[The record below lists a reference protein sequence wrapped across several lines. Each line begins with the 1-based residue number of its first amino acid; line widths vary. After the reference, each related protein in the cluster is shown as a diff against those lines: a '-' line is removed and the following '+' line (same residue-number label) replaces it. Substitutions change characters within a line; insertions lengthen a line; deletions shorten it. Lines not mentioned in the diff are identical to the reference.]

1 MIFWFRR
8 KKKKAVA
15 DYRMNRWKG
24 LRASQA
30 VEERQQAR
38 RSWWYA
44 RCRKAA
50 CISGGI
56 ACIGALAWLLAVGA
70 VELGP
75 MVQRGLE
82 IREVRVEG
90 IHQVAKHEIIERLA
104 LKKGVALHQVSM
116 TYLAERL
123 RALPWIK
130 EATIERFPLH
140 ELRVSIVER
149 KPAATVRAGAEHILV
164 DDEGVV
170 LARLG
175 PQDDQAVLPLLI
187 AAEVKPLFEGD
198 SRIRQAVQGAIELAR
213 AMAHSVDGQVEI
225 DLTNP
230 RGLVASAKGLRFQ
243 FASDALIEQ
252 WNRYQMVK
260 AVFKP
265 GGLEG
270 RRREGGE
277 VDLRY
282 DNRVIVRER
291 G

>member
-1 MIFWFRR
+1 MIAWFRR
-8 KKKKAVA
+8 KKKNAVA
-15 DYRMNRWKG
+15 EYRMNRWKG

-44 RCRKAA
+44 RCCRVAY
-50 CISGGI
+50 ISGGI
-56 ACIGALAWLLAVGA
+56 ACFGALAWLLAVG
-70 VELGP
+70 VLELGP

-90 IHQVAKHEIIERLA
+90 IHQLKKPEVIERLA
-104 LKKGVALHQVSM
+104 LRKGVALHQVSM

-123 RALPWIK
+123 RALPWVK

-149 KPAATVRAGAEHILV
+149 TPAATVHAGAEHILV
-164 DDEGVV
+164 DEEGVV
-170 LARLG
+170 LAHLG

-187 AAEVKPLFEGD
+187 GAEVKPLLQGD
-198 SRIRQAVQGAIELAR
+198 SRVRQTVQGAIELAR
-213 AMAHSVDGQVEI
+213 AMAHSVDDQVRI

-230 RGLVASAKGLRFQ
+230 NGLVASARGLRFQ
-243 FASDALIEQ
+243 FGSDALIDQ